1 MGHILL
7 HYVLKE
13 SPLDFIQQ
21 HVCISF
27 QHHITVVIRIIPMWH
42 AFGMCHCLCLGN
54 KQTKSY
60 FCKIGRRLIKG

>member
-13 SPLDFIQQ
+13 SPLDFTQQ

-27 QHHITVVIRIIPMWH
+27 QHHITVVIRIIPMLH
-42 AFGMCHCLCLGN
+42 AFGMSG
-54 KQTKSY
+54 KQTDQII
-60 FCKIGRRLIKG
+60 FL

>member
-13 SPLDFIQQ
+13 SPLDFTQQ

-27 QHHITVVIRIIPMWH
+27 QHHITVVIRIIPMHVACFWYVSLSLS
-42 AFGMCHCLCLGN
+42 G
-54 KQTKSY
+54 KQTDQII
-60 FCKIGRRLIKG
+60 FL

>member
-13 SPLDFIQQ
+13 SPLDFTQQ

-27 QHHITVVIRIIPMWH
+27 QHHITVVIRIIPMLSCFWYVSLSLS
-42 AFGMCHCLCLGN
+42 G
-54 KQTKSY
+54 KQTDQIM
-60 FCKIGRRLIKG
+60 FL

>member
-13 SPLDFIQQ
+13 SPLDFTQQ

-27 QHHITVVIRIIPMWH
+27 QHHITVVIRIIPMLH
-42 AFGMCHCLCLGN
+42 AFGMGN